1 MNARE
6 IYPNKNLKNI
16 CYINNI
22 IKNPNI
28 IIGDYT
34 YYNTEKMQKIL
45 KMTVL
50 YIIIKNLVI
59 NLLLENSVQ

>member
-1 MNARE
+1 MDAKQLH
-6 IYPNKNLKNI
+6 PNKNLKNI

-34 YYNTEKMQKIL
+34 YYNCERNVENFENFIL
-45 KMTVL
+45 SR
-50 YIIIKNLVI
+50 
-59 NLLLENSVQ
+59 NSNIRYCD